1 MRGDVFKPDERE
13 LFIEWI
19 VQVGMRPKSTET
31 CVFKLLAPMAFSN
44 EPLGPKLEQLNI
56 PIYFMYG
63 EWDWMTR
70 DVADKLIEE
79 GKVTGEVF

>member
-1 MRGDVFKPDERE
+1 
-13 LFIEWI
+13 
-19 VQVGMRPKSTET
+19 
-31 CVFKLLAPMAFSN
+31 
-44 EPLGPKLEQLNI
+44 
-56 PIYFMYG
+56 MYG